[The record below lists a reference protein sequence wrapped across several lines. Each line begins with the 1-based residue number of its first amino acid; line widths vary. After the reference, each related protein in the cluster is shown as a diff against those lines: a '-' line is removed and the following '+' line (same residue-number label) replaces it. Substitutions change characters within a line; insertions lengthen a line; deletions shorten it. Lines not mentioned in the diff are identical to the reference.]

1 MTSTHPVTPAELVRS
16 AFAAN
21 DARDI
26 DALSDLVTDDVRLTF
41 GNAGTV
47 TGRDAFRKASADFNA
62 SVDKFSHE
70 ITALLE
76 VPDAGVVVAELSV
89 TYRRL
94 DGRELTLPCCN
105 VFRVR
110 DGRIADYRIYMDIN
124 PVFA

>member
-1 MTSTHPVTPAELVRS
+1 MTSIHTLTPAELARS

-41 GNAGTV
+41 GNAATV

-62 SVDKFSHE
+62 SLDSFSHV

-76 VPDAGVVVAELSV
+76 VPAAGVVVASC
-89 TYRRL
+89 RS
-94 DGRELTLPCCN
+94 P
-105 VFRVR
+105 
-110 DGRIADYRIYMDIN
+110 IASSM
-124 PVFA
+124 AAS

>member
-1 MTSTHPVTPAELVRS
+1 MTSTHTLTPAELARS

-26 DALSDLVTDDVRLTF
+26 DALSELVTDDVRLTF

-62 SVDKFSHE
+62 SLDSFSHE
-70 ITALLE
+70 ITALFE
-76 VPDAGVVVAELSV
+76 VADAGVVVAELSV
-89 TYRRL
+89 SYRRL

-105 VFRVR
+105 VFRIR